1 MSDQTL
7 LFNPLDP
14 EMAVDPYPHYRRLR
28 ESDPVHQSFLGFWLL
43 TKHADVSAFFAD
55 RKRLAR
61 RFVESQIARLG
72 PSVEQ
77 EPYFQPFRQMLFILD
92 DPDHH
97 RIRQLIQR
105 AFTPRR
111 VAEMRPRVE
120 AIADELIDRVEAER
134 SMDIIS
140 EFSYELPVR
149 VIGSLLGVPV
159 ADQGRIAQW
168 AHDITPVFEWLPMD
182 EATLR
187 RANEATGAL
196 MEYFRDLAAARRVE
210 PQDDLFTGMVQ
221 AADESGGYSEDEVV
235 ANALLMYFAGHET
248 TFGAIGLAIL
258 ALHRNPD
265 QLELLREDP
274 GLVPNAVHELLR
286 YDIPTQ
292 AGQRF
297 TLEPVEFSGVAIPAG
312 SAVVGYLG
320 AANRDPEAYDDPEQL
335 DVRRRIERPVT
346 FGHGAT
352 LCIGHALARQELEVA
367 VETLLRRCPHLKL
380 DTLDPPFRATSVVRG
395 IQSLHVHW

>member
-1 MSDQTL
+1 MSEQTL
-7 LFNPLDP
+7 LFNPFDP
-14 EMAVDPYPHYRRLR
+14 DMAIDPYPHYRRLR
-28 ESDPVHQSFLGFWLL
+28 EAEPVHHSALGFWLL
-43 TKHADVSAFFAD
+43 TRHADVHTFFAD
-55 RKRLAR
+55 RDRLER
-61 RFVESQIARLG
+61 RFVESQVARLG

-77 EPYFQPFRQMLFILD
+77 EPYFRPFRQMLFILD

-97 RIRQLIQR
+97 RVRQLFQK
-105 AFTPRR
+105 AFTSRR
-111 VAEMRPRVE
+111 VADMRPRVQS
-120 AIADELIDRVEAER
+120 IADGLIDAVEAQR

-140 EFSYELPVR
+140 QFSYELPVR

-159 ADQGRIAQW
+159 TDQGRIAQW

-182 EATLR
+182 EPTLA
-187 RANEATGAL
+187 RANDATGCL
-196 MEYFRDLAAARRVE
+196 MEYFRDLAAARRAD
-210 PQDDLFTGMVQ
+210 PRDDLFTGMLH
-221 AADESGGYSEDEVV
+221 AAGDTGGYSEDEVL

-265 QLELLREDP
+265 QLDLLQRQPELLP
-274 GLVPNAVHELLR
+274 GAVNELLR

-297 TLEPVEFSGVAIPAG
+297 TLEPVTFTDTEIPAG

-320 AANRDPEAYDDPEQL
+320 AANRDPEAYEDPDRL
-335 DVRRRIERPVT
+335 DITRPLGRPVT

-367 VETLLRRCPHLKL
+367 IGTLLRRCPHMKL
-380 DTLDPPFRATSVVRG
+380 ETLDPPFRATSVVRG
-395 IQSLHVHW
+395 VESLYVQW